1 MATSASSI
9 PPLERAANLATG
21 TWQTVQPCAYYPS
34 AQWTCSPSSCP
45 VKYAT
50 PPALSPVP
58 NLSESDDQTTSGSL
72 VLNPGD
78 FLSILGKDDQNA
90 RQKARRDKL
99 AKKAM
104 EAEAKA
110 VEETG
115 AIQGTGSRQAQ
126 QSVFIRRS

>member
-1 MATSASSI
+1 
-9 PPLERAANLATG
+9 
-21 TWQTVQPCAYYPS
+21 
-34 AQWTCSPSSCP
+34 
-45 VKYAT
+45 
-50 PPALSPVP
+50 VP